1 MFEIQEYTIQTS
13 IKYLSNES
21 HNFIQNINFV
31 RHNVFHIS
39 FKVSGTNCDIPF
51 YNIFTYINSASKSS

>member
-1 MFEIQEYTIQTS
+1 MVEILESKIQTS

-31 RHNVFHIS
+31 RHDVFHI
-39 FKVSGTNCDIPF
+39 FLVSGTNYDIPV
-51 YNIFTYINSASKSS
+51 YNIFIYINSASKSS